1 MSQISTI
8 IKICELCHKP
18 IKGRSDKKFCND
30 YCRNGYNNQSKST
43 QTSIIRNT
51 NNALLKN
58 RKILKELLPEGCPIM
73 KVKREKLLQNGYF
86 FNYTTSVHKNKKGS
100 IYYYCYD
107 YGMMPINEEWCIV
120 FINENNE

>member
-8 IKICELCHKP
+8 IKICELCQKP

-86 FNYTTSVHKNKKGS
+86 FNYNTSVHKNKKGS

-107 YGMMPINEEWCIV
+107 YGMMPLNEEWCIV
-120 FINENNE
+120 FIYENNE